1 MVIKGGYERPEQFL
15 QRQTPNIFLKHF
27 IIGNAMK
34 LKHKIL
40 AKFSFIYFQR
50 LEQDN
55 NKPDFKFTGPNGV
68 LDQYI
73 FDNNSFFDHFTRN
86 LFKNN

>member
-15 QRQTPNIFLKHF
+15 QRQTPNIGIFKA
-27 IIGNAMK
+27 IGNAMK

-55 NKPDFKFTGPNGV
+55 NKIDFKFTGLNGV